1 MTTKA
6 VLCRV
11 RGAGCIGVA
20 LLLAACGSN
29 NGSVDASAGSTP
41 QQAEDAAASASVAGL
56 VGFAQGQ
63 IARTD
68 ADTSEARPVAGINPP
83 VSDETEPTV
92 I

>member
-1 MTTKA
+1 MTTKN
-6 VLCRV
+6 VPCRV
-11 RGAGCIGVA
+11 RAAGYIGVA

-29 NGSVDASAGSTP
+29 NGSVDANAGPT

-56 VGFAQGQ
+56 ISFAQGQ

-83 VSDETEPTV
+83 LSDETEPTV

>member
-1 MTTKA
+1 MTKTLLRK
-6 VLCRV
+6 VG
-11 RGAGCIGVA
+11 GAGCIGIA
-20 LLLAACGSN
+20 LLAAACGSSHN
-29 NGSVDASAGSTP
+29 NDTGPV
-41 QQAEDAAASASVAGL
+41 QLQEDAAASSSVAGL

-83 VSDETEPTV
+83 VSDDTEPTA